1 MKLKLHNLIKKEFH
15 ILITKKQKQKK
26 KTQIHKVLQ
35 ISSMSFHI
43 LKSLNNNLINNT
55 TSYVSFNVHNQ
66 TISSIEIL
74 FLNTI
79 KIIIIIAS
87 IV

>member
-1 MKLKLHNLIKKEFH
+1 MTQSNKKR
-15 ILITKKQKQKK
+15 ISYIDNKKKKTKK

-79 KIIIIIAS
+79 KIIIIIVS